1 MAIYSRHFCQQLPKF
16 TSGVSVL
23 SWAYNEEKLIEG
35 FVRRLDALM
44 GSCVEDYEIVVVD
57 DGSTDA
63 TNAILTRLEQ
73 EIPQLRLVVN
83 PVNRNVGYSCRRAIA
98 SASKEFLFWQTIDW
112 SYDIDLLR
120 CFLEMLADHD
130 VVAGVRR
137 EPTQCALAC
146 AKPVLGLLRI
156 FGIQHLNIRSD
167 TVQKAFVSVVNY
179 VLIRL
184 LFRVPLS
191 DYQNVV
197 FYRTAFVQSLTAEAK
212 SSFLNPELLLK
223 AYWSGAAIAEVP
235 IKFIPRTAGE
245 AKGTRVRAIMAS
257 VSDILKF
264 WVQWMVLGRR
274 NKGAGRIDRLQPAQW
289 DLSAPGTTDQ
299 ACPGPADTL

>member
-1 MAIYSRHFCQQLPKF
+1 MAIYSRHYCEQLPKF
-16 TSGVSVL
+16 QSGVSVL

-44 GSCVEDYEIVVVD
+44 DSCVEDYEIVVVD

-63 TNAILTRLEQ
+63 TNDILKRLEQ
-73 EIPQLRLVVN
+73 EIPQLRVLVN
-83 PVNRNVGYSCRRAIA
+83 SVNRNVGYSSQRAIQ
-98 SASKEFLFWQTIDW
+98 SASKEILFWQTIDW

-120 CFLEMLADHD
+120 CFLEMFADHD

-137 EPTQCALAC
+137 EPTQCSLPGV
-146 AKPVLGLLRI
+146 KPVLGLLRI
-156 FGIQHLNIRSD
+156 FGIEHLNIRSD
-167 TVQKAFVSVVNY
+167 TVQKAFISVVNY

-197 FYRTAFVQSLTAEAK
+197 FYRTSFVQSLTAEAR

-235 IKFIPRTAGE
+235 IKFIPRTAGV
-245 AKGTRVRAIMAS
+245 ATGTRLRAIMAS
-257 VSDILKF
+257 VSDIFKF
-264 WVQWMVLGRR
+264 WVQWIVLGRR
-274 NKGAGRIDRLQPAQW
+274 NKGVGRIDRLQPAQW
-289 DLSAPGTTDQ
+289 DV
-299 ACPGPADTL
+299 CPPCNHDHA